1 MKYTILIDGGFI
13 KPLFRKSNKRRIQA
27 TDVLS
32 FADKVGR
39 KHANGFNLL
48 RVYYYDSP
56 PLDSTVKKP
65 ISNTPQDF
73 KKSEVYTHQHTLF
86 RELKQSDFISV
97 REGVL
102 AFRGWKLKRN
112 TLKRLQE
119 GSLTHSQVD
128 DSWFEANIQQKG
140 VDTKL
145 GLDMAWITFNTIVD
159 RVIVVMGDSDF
170 VPAIK
175 AARRNGIKVI
185 LCSLNHGISN
195 DLRTN
200 VDVLDPSPINSF

>member
-1 MKYTILIDGGFI
+1 M
-13 KPLFRKSNKRRIQA
+13 
-27 TDVLS
+27 
-32 FADKVGR
+32 
-39 KHANGFNLL
+39 
-48 RVYYYDSP
+48 YYYDSP

-65 ISNTPQDF
+65 ISNTPHDF
-73 KKSEVYTHQHTLF
+73 KKSEVYTHQHNLF

-112 TLKRLQE
+112 TLTGLQK
-119 GSLTHSQVD
+119 GSLTHNQVD
-128 DSWFEANIQQKG
+128 DNWFEANIQQKG

-145 GLDMAWITFNTIVD
+145 GLDMAWIAFNSIVD
-159 RVIVVMGDSDF
+159 RVIVVTGDSDF

-175 AARRNGIKVI
+175 AARRNGIQVI
-185 LCSLNHGISN
+185 LCSLNHGISS

-200 VDVLDPSPINSF
+200 VDVLDTSPITSF

>member
-1 MKYTILIDGGFI
+1 MDGGFI
-13 KPLFRKSNKRRIQA
+13 KPLFKKANKRRIQA
-27 TDVLS
+27 ADVSS
-32 FADKVGR
+32 FAEKVGW
-39 KHANGFNLL
+39 KHADDFNLL

-56 PLDSTVKKP
+56 PLDSTVKNP
-65 ISNTPQDF
+65 ISNTPHDF
-73 KKSEVYTHQHTLF
+73 KKSEVYTHQHNLF

-112 TLKRLQE
+112 TLTGLQK
-119 GSLTHSQVD
+119 GSLSHSQVD

-145 GLDMAWITFNTIVD
+145 GLDMAWITFNSVVD
-159 RVIVVMGDSDF
+159 RVIVVSGDSDF

-175 AARRNGIKVI
+175 AARRNGIQVV
-185 LCSLNHGISN
+185 LCSLNHGISS

-200 VDVLDPSPINSF
+200 VDVLDTSLITSF